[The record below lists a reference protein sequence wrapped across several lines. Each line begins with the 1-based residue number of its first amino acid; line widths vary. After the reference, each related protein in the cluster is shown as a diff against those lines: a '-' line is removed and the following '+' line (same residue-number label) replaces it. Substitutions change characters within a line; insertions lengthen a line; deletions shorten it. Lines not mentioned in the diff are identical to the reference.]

1 MVAAAALFYPHPPVC
16 GVVNAGSVWPW
27 LCVRCCKPCWKKKRP
42 VINLLISVFGFLSP
56 CRLLL
61 VCVHGAQLWLGGWAL
76 FLVRLKCI
84 HTRAHTYSAIPQG
97 APGIIFNCD
106 NESKK
111 KKKAEFPKVSFR
123 KPQGGWKWGFGLNLS
138 ANQQAWKSNMFL
150 KTAGRTSFVRS
161 WHYHCFIRWEG
172 FGGLGLRLSWNFGD
186 GFKLGSVWWSPTCT
200 IEMIYH

>member
-27 LCVRCCKPCWKKKRP
+27 LCVRCCKHCWKKKRP

-56 CRLLL
+56 CRSPL

-106 NESKK
+106 NESTKK
-111 KKKAEFPKVSFR
+111 KKK
-123 KPQGGWKWGFGLNLS
+123 LNS
-138 ANQQAWKSNMFL
+138 P
-150 KTAGRTSFVRS
+150 RS
-161 WHYHCFIRWEG
+161 PLGSHKGDES
-172 FGGLGLRLSWNFGD
+172 GGLGSISQQISRPENPICSWRQQAVRHLSGPGTITALSD
-186 GFKLGSVWWSPTCT
+186 GRVLGGLA
-200 IEMIYH
+200 